1 MDKQLWK
8 SDLWQELSCE
18 ARPKKD
24 EEVMTKNALK
34 ILEQRAKN
42 NPELMAEYLKEKEK
56 LRLEKERVNFLIGEA
71 CYLSIQFSRKMQSD
85 E

>member
-1 MDKQLWK
+1 M
-8 SDLWQELSCE
+8 S
-18 ARPKKD
+18 
-24 EEVMTKNALK
+24 KNALK

-85 E
+85 D